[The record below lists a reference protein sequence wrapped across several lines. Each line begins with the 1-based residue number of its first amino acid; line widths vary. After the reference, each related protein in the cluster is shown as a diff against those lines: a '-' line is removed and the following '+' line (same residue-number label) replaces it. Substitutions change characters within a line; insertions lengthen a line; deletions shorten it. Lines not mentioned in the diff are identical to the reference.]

1 MYTDYINEI
10 KSLNNFI
17 ISLEDIKSTE
27 NIDNKEDSI
36 FIVGVSLD
44 KVSNPEPLKPEPLKP
59 EPPNPEPPK
68 PEPPKQEPLK
78 QEPPKQEPPKPEPL
92 KQERP
97 KSIQG
102 GLFLPYKFQVPIG
115 TIIQAPKLLTSRFRG
130 GSTHININKVIELLN
145 IKSKLAELVKYIYVT
160 YGKLLSMDDI
170 IEVLVV
176 LKYSEFTDIPIQDIS
191 TIPPEFKYNFTDLV
205 KRDINN
211 PELIKNYNTNIEN
224 INKLVN
230 PIQSGG
236 KPEDKTVE
244 EKINDNVRR
253 LSDYLKKHKKQTN
266 QKGGNS
272 LDDLI
277 NIVTNEISN
286 YPTNINE
293 QKKKEKELEVKCNN
307 WAQELIGM
315 NVVYKII
322 KDNEYGIA
330 RFYLKSNDINLT
342 TVLDFINSH
351 ASILTFNSK
360 APYKFANPIAPL
372 QTLGND
378 VKPFYIS
385 DKLKKY
391 FENRY
396 KNLKLIKDALYISI
410 DDEKETPVTYEELNK
425 PREKKPTK
433 EIIDQ
438 FRALMNIQYGGEDQ
452 IEIKNIYTNKITCI
466 EDCFISRQ
474 YKKFQQMI
482 INYFKT
488 QDLEL
493 AKSEVESLD
502 KDIKVLMEL
511 EDKLVNMKEIFNN
524 YKKIQDNFPQKI
536 ESPITF
542 DHIKKLLKDNK
553 FLIDDYGKINQEAID
568 NVKLLEKYLIVQDE
582 LEDTYRQPTM
592 QKELTNIIQ
601 SKPKLAPLLV
611 AQHPSIKTDP
621 PRIQAG
627 GNSNITNKFTVFQEQ
642 EYFTTDTFK
651 KVLKQIS

>member
-1 MYTDYINEI
+1 M
-10 KSLNNFI
+10 
-17 ISLEDIKSTE
+17 
-27 NIDNKEDSI
+27 
-36 FIVGVSLD
+36 
-44 KVSNPEPLKPEPLKP
+44 
-59 EPPNPEPPK
+59 
-68 PEPPKQEPLK
+68 
-78 QEPPKQEPPKPEPL
+78 
-92 KQERP
+92 
-97 KSIQG
+97 
-102 GLFLPYKFQVPIG
+102 
-115 TIIQAPKLLTSRFRG
+115 
-130 GSTHININKVIELLN
+130 ELLN
-145 IKSKLAELVKYIYVT
+145 IKPKLAALVKYIYVT
-160 YGKLLSMDDI
+160 HGKLLSMDEI
-170 IEVLVV
+170 IEGLVV
-176 LKYSEFTDIPIQDIS
+176 LKYSEFTETPIQDIS
-191 TIPPEFKYNFTDLV
+191 IIPPEFKYNFTDLV

-230 PIQSGG
+230 PIQTGG
-236 KPEDKTVE
+236 KPEDQTVE
-244 EKINDNVRR
+244 EKINNNIRR
-253 LSDYLKKHKKQTN
+253 LSDYLKKHKKQT
-266 QKGGNS
+266 GGDP
-272 LDDLI
+272 LEDLI
-277 NIVTNEISN
+277 IKVTSEISN
-286 YPTNINE
+286 YPKNINE
-293 QKKKEKELEVKCNN
+293 QKKKEKELEVKCNK

-330 RFYLKSNDINLT
+330 RFYLESENPKLIT
-342 TVLDFINSH
+342 ILDFINSH

-360 APYKFANPIAPL
+360 APYKFANPIAPV
-372 QTLGND
+372 QRLGND

-410 DDEKETPVTYEELNK
+410 DDEKEIPVTYEELNK

-438 FRALMNIQYGGEDQ
+438 FRELMNIQYGGADQ
-452 IEIKNIYTNKITCI
+452 INYKITCI

-474 YKKFQQMI
+474 YKKFQQMVV
-482 INYFKT
+482 NYFKT

-493 AKSEVESLD
+493 AKSEVENLD

-536 ESPITF
+536 ESSITF

-592 QKELTNIIQ
+592 QKELTSIIQ

-611 AQHPSIKTDP
+611 AQHPSIKTDQ

-627 GNSNITNKFTVFQEQ
+627 GNSNITNKFTVFQER

-651 KVLKQIS
+651 KVLKEINE

>member
-1 MYTDYINEI
+1 MDNTYTDYIEDI
-10 KSLNNFI
+10 KSLNNSI
-17 ISLEDIKSTE
+17 LNISLEDIKSTE
-27 NIDNKEDSI
+27 NIDKNDNEEDSI
-36 FIVGVSLD
+36 FIIGVAAIE
-44 KVSNPEPLKPEPLKP
+44 VSKP
-59 EPPNPEPPK
+59 
-68 PEPPKQEPLK
+68 
-78 QEPPKQEPPKPEPL
+78 EPPKPEPL
-92 KQERP
+92 KLEPLKPEAP
-97 KSIQG
+97 KPESKPEPPKPIQKG
-102 GLFLPYKFQVPIG
+102 SFSSNKLRIPIG
-115 TIIQAPKLLTSRFRG
+115 QIIEPPKLVTSRFRG
-130 GSTHININKVIELLN
+130 GSTSIDINKVVKLLN
-145 IKSKLAELVKYIYVT
+145 IKPKLAELVKYIYLT

-176 LKYSEFTDIPIQDIS
+176 LKYSEFTDTPMQDIS
-191 TIPPEFKYNFTDLV
+191 TIPPEFRYNFTDLV

-224 INKLVN
+224 INKLIN
-230 PIQSGG
+230 PIQIGG

-253 LSDYLKKHKKQTN
+253 LSDYLKKHKKETK
-266 QKGGNS
+266 QKGGDP

-277 NIVTNEISN
+277 TKVTVEISKPSN
-286 YPTNINE
+286 P
-293 QKKKEKELEVKCNN
+293 KELEVKCNN

-315 NVVYKII
+315 NIVYKII

-330 RFYLKSNDINLT
+330 RFYLESDNPKLT
-342 TVLDFINSH
+342 TILDFINSH

-360 APYKFANPIAPL
+360 APYKFANPIAPV

-396 KNLKLIKDALYISI
+396 KNLKLIKDALYVSI
-410 DDEKETPVTYEELNK
+410 DDEKEIPVTYEELNK

-438 FRALMNIQYGGEDQ
+438 FRALMNIQYGGADQ

-482 INYFKT
+482 VNYFKT

-502 KDIKVLMEL
+502 KDIKQLMEL

-524 YKKIQDNFPQKI
+524 YKKIQDKFPQKI

-553 FLIDDYGKINQEAID
+553 FLIDDYGKINQESLD

-601 SKPKLAPLLV
+601 SKPNLSPLLV
-611 AQHPSIKTDP
+611 VQHPSIKTNPDP
-621 PRIQAG
+621 ANMQGNLKKYIQAG

-651 KVLKQIS
+651 KVLKQINA

>member
-1 MYTDYINEI
+1 MDNTYTDYIEDI
-10 KSLNNFI
+10 KSLNNSI
-17 ISLEDIKSTE
+17 LNISLEDIKSTE
-27 NIDNKEDSI
+27 NIDKNDNEEDSI
-36 FIVGVSLD
+36 FIIGVATIE
-44 KVSNPEPLKPEPLKP
+44 VSKPELPKPEAPKPEPLKP
-59 EPPNPEPPK
+59 EAPKPESKPEPPK
-68 PEPPKQEPLK
+68 PIQKGSFSSNKLRVPIGQIIEPPKL
-78 QEPPKQEPPKPEPL
+78 
-92 KQERP
+92 
-97 KSIQG
+97 
-102 GLFLPYKFQVPIG
+102 V
-115 TIIQAPKLLTSRFRG
+115 TSRFRG
-130 GSTHININKVIELLN
+130 GTTSIDINKVIKLLN
-145 IKSKLAELVKYIYVT
+145 IKPKLAELVKYIYLT

-176 LKYSEFTDIPIQDIS
+176 LKYSEFTNTPMQDIS

-224 INKLVN
+224 INKLIN
-230 PIQSGG
+230 PIQNGG

-253 LSDYLKKHKKQTN
+253 LSDYLKKHKKETK
-266 QKGGNS
+266 QKGGDP

-277 NIVTNEISN
+277 TKVTVEISKPSN
-286 YPTNINE
+286 P
-293 QKKKEKELEVKCNN
+293 KELEVKCNN

-330 RFYLKSNDINLT
+330 RFYLESDNPKLT
-342 TVLDFINSH
+342 TILDFINSH

-360 APYKFANPIAPL
+360 APYKFANPIAPV

-396 KNLKLIKDALYISI
+396 KNLKLIKDALYVSI
-410 DDEKETPVTYEELNK
+410 DDEKEIPVTYEELNK

-438 FRALMNIQYGGEDQ
+438 FRALMNIQYGGADQ

-482 INYFKT
+482 VNYFKT

-502 KDIKVLMEL
+502 KDIKQLMEL

-524 YKKIQDNFPQKI
+524 YKKIQDKFPQKI
-536 ESPITF
+536 DSPITF

-553 FLIDDYGKINQEAID
+553 FLIDDYGKINQESLD

-592 QKELTNIIQ
+592 QKELTSIIQ
-601 SKPKLAPLLV
+601 SKPNLSPLLV
-611 AQHPSIKTDP
+611 VQHPSIKTNPDP
-621 PRIQAG
+621 PNMQANLKKYIQAG

>member
-1 MYTDYINEI
+1 
-10 KSLNNFI
+10 
-17 ISLEDIKSTE
+17 
-27 NIDNKEDSI
+27 
-36 FIVGVSLD
+36 
-44 KVSNPEPLKPEPLKP
+44 
-59 EPPNPEPPK
+59 
-68 PEPPKQEPLK
+68 
-78 QEPPKQEPPKPEPL
+78 
-92 KQERP
+92 
-97 KSIQG
+97 
-102 GLFLPYKFQVPIG
+102 
-115 TIIQAPKLLTSRFRG
+115 
-130 GSTHININKVIELLN
+130 
-145 IKSKLAELVKYIYVT
+145 
-160 YGKLLSMDDI
+160 MDDI

-176 LKYSEFTDIPIQDIS
+176 LKYSEFSNTPMQDIS

-230 PIQSGG
+230 PVQSGG

-253 LSDYLKKHKKQTN
+253 LSDYLKKHKKQ
-266 QKGGNS
+266 KGGDP

-277 NIVTNEISN
+277 TKVTVEISKPSN
-286 YPTNINE
+286 P
-293 QKKKEKELEVKCNN
+293 KELEIKCNR
-307 WAQELIGM
+307 WAQELMEM
-315 NVVYKII
+315 NIVYKII

-330 RFYLKSNDINLT
+330 RFYLESDNPKLNTI
-342 TVLDFINSH
+342 LDFINSH

-360 APYKFANPIAPL
+360 APYKFANPIAPV
-372 QTLGND
+372 QTLGNN

-385 DKLKKY
+385 DKLKRY

-396 KNLKLIKDALYISI
+396 KNLKLIKDALYVSI
-410 DDEKETPVTYEELNK
+410 DDEKEIPVTYEELNK

-438 FRALMNIQYGGEDQ
+438 FRALMNIQYGGADQ
-452 IEIKNIYTNKITCI
+452 IDYKITCI

-474 YKKFQQMI
+474 YKKFQQMVV
-482 INYFKT
+482 NYFKT

-524 YKKIQDNFPQKI
+524 YKKIQDKFPQKI

-568 NVKLLEKYLIVQDE
+568 NVKSLEKYLIVQDE

-592 QKELTNIIQ
+592 QTELTSIIQ
-601 SKPKLAPLLV
+601 SKPNLSPLLV
-611 AQHPSIKTDP
+611 VQHPSIKTDP
-621 PRIQAG
+621 DPPNMQANLKKYIQAG

-651 KVLKQIS
+651 KVLKQINE